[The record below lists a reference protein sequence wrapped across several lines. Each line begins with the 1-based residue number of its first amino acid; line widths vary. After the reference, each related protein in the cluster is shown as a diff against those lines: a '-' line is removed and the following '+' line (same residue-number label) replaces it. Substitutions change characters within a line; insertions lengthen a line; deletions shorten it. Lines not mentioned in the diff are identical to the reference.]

1 MARRGSDCKQ
11 SSEEVK
17 MKLLRLG
24 GIDREKPAALDQN
37 GQYRDLSSLISD
49 VAGDALLPDSLEQLA
64 STDLSSLP
72 ILPPD
77 SGVLPCVG
85 KVGKF
90 VCIGLNYRQH
100 ALEAGA
106 AIPSEPVVFLKA
118 TSSIVGAFDDVLIP
132 RGSQKTDWEV
142 ELGVVIG
149 TTAKYVSVEEAL
161 NHVAGYCVVND
172 LSEREYQL
180 ERGGQWDKGKGCD
193 TFGPI
198 GPYLVTKDE
207 IPDPQNL
214 QMWLEVD
221 GVRFQDSSTADMI
234 FSVAELVSYCSHF
247 FTLHTGDIISTG
259 TPQGVGLGIKPVP
272 VYLRPAQTIRLGI
285 AGLGTQEQRTR
296 ADSPQGG

>member
-1 MARRGSDCKQ
+1 
-11 SSEEVK
+11 

-24 GIDREKPAALDQN
+24 GQNREKPATLDPDGN
-37 GQYRDLSSLISD
+37 YRDLSSLIPD
-49 VAGDALLPDSLEQLA
+49 VAGDALLPASLEQLRQ
-64 STDLSSLP
+64 TDLSKLP

-77 SGVLPCVG
+77 RRVGACVG
-85 KVGKF
+85 RVGKF
-90 VCIGLNYRQH
+90 ICIGLNYRQH
-100 ALEAGA
+100 ALETGA

-149 TTAKYVSVEEAL
+149 TPAKYVSVQEAL
-161 NHVAGYCVVND
+161 HHVAGYCIVND

-193 TFGPI
+193 SFGPI
-198 GPYLVTKDE
+198 GPYLVTADE
-207 IPDPQNL
+207 IRDPQNL
-214 QMWLEVD
+214 AMWLEVD

-234 FSVAELVSYCSHF
+234 FSVAEIVAYCSQF

-259 TPQGVGLGIKPVP
+259 TPQGVGLGIKPNP
-272 VYLRPAQTIRLGI
+272 IYLRPEQTMRLGI
-285 AGLGTQEQRTR
+285 DGLGIQEQRTR

>member
-1 MARRGSDCKQ
+1 
-11 SSEEVK
+11 

-24 GIDREKPAALDQN
+24 GIDREKPAALDHN

-49 VAGDALLPDSLEQLA
+49 VADDALLPDSLEQLA
-64 STDLSSLP
+64 NTDLSSLP
-72 ILPPD
+72 IFPPD

-149 TTAKYVSVEEAL
+149 TPAKYVSVEEAL